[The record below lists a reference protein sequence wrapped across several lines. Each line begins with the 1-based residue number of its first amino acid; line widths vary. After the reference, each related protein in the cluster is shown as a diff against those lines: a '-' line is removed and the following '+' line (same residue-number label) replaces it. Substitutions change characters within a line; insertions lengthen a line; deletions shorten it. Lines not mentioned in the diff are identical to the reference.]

1 MRSCELTINRLRTF
15 YSKYILK
22 TDYSKM
28 LMMLLITY
36 VFKTKKWCLAY
47 YMYIVVKKVGHM
59 KNVKR
64 ASFHPVQVCTGP

>member
-1 MRSCELTINRLRTF
+1 MTTAMKSCEQTIIRLGTF
-15 YSKYILK
+15 YSEYILK

-47 YMYIVVKKVGHM
+47 YMYIVVKKCGQM
-59 KNVKR
+59 K
-64 ASFHPVQVCTGP
+64 VC